1 MSIYSDDSGWTHD
14 EYCLPV
20 DLSASYQKLGDAGW
34 TTGNAGSI
42 VSSYE
47 VELPTSFPYD
57 RFGYEIGIST
67 SDTADAGLYN
77 IKTNVQSSAN

>member
-1 MSIYSDDSGWTHD
+1 MGDTGWT
-14 EYCLPV
+14 V
-20 DLSASYQKLGDAGW
+20 
-34 TTGNAGSI
+34 GNAGSI

-77 IKTNVQSSAN
+77 IKTNVLSSGSSASESDVG